1 MADNLKS
8 AFLANMS
15 HEIQTPLNAIVGFS
29 SLISESDDAEERK
42 KYYNIVNSN
51 NERLL
56 QLINEILDPSKIESG
71 IIEFSFKSGR
81 EYYRIYKKGSISY
94 GYKLT
99 DTPIIFHVTDIGIG
113 IEPEKVERI
122 FERFTKLNN
131 YAQGTGLGLSICKSI
146 IERPGGKISV
156 SSEFGKGSKF
166 IGKDA

>member
-1 MADNLKS
+1 MPLSVFLLSLPKATMRKNAKSITTSLTATTNDFYNLSTK
-8 AFLANMS
+8 
-15 HEIQTPLNAIVGFS
+15 
-29 SLISESDDAEERK
+29 SLISRRLNRESL
-42 KYYNIVNSN
+42 NFLSN
-51 NERLL
+51 LVGNT
-56 QLINEILDPSKIESG
+56 
-71 IIEFSFKSGR
+71 IEFT
-81 EYYRIYKKGSISY
+81 KKGSISY

-166 IGKDA
+166 IGKDAWYSNSKKISFNPDSL

>member
-1 MADNLKS
+1 MPLSVFLLSLPKATMRKNAKSITTSLTATTNDFYNLSTK
-8 AFLANMS
+8 
-15 HEIQTPLNAIVGFS
+15 
-29 SLISESDDAEERK
+29 SLISRRLNRESL
-42 KYYNIVNSN
+42 NFLSN
-51 NERLL
+51 LVGNT
-56 QLINEILDPSKIESG
+56 
-71 IIEFSFKSGR
+71 IEFT
-81 EYYRIYKKGSISY
+81 KKGSISY

-166 IGKDA
+166 IGRDA